1 MKQYQNK
8 QTLNDLIKNNVKQ
21 TPQEPTQV
29 TNNITEGRSATDRF
43 LNRVKVMNLCK
54 EDFDYVHI
62 YVDSTVAF
70 KTQFGYNIGIL
81 RIIFFKENKPVY
93 AYKCPEDMPQTF
105 ANKIAPKI
113 DRGQFQYFI
122 IDNKLETVTNAVGE
136 QIQYFPITCP
146 MVVQAEV
153 VDKLRLRQIAEAR
166 PKNTTTK
173 SKMITADDFNG
184 LDLDF

>member
-8 QTLNDLIKNNVKQ
+8 LALNDLIMNNVKQ
-21 TPQEPTQV
+21 IPQVAVEA
-29 TNNITEGRSATDRF
+29 TNNTERF
-43 LNRVKVMNLCK
+43 LNRVKVMNLYK

-62 YVDSTVAF
+62 YVDSTVSF

-81 RIIFFKENKPVY
+81 RIIFFKENKPVF

-153 VDKLRLRQIAEAR
+153 VDKLRLKQIADAR

-173 SKMITADDFNG
+173 SKMITVDDFDG
-184 LDLDF
+184 FDLDF

>member
-21 TPQEPTQV
+21 TPQVVVEA
-29 TNNITEGRSATDRF
+29 TNNTDRF

-70 KTQFGYNIGIL
+70 KTQFGFNIGIL

-153 VDKLRLRQIAEAR
+153 VDKLRLRQIADAR

>member
-21 TPQEPTQV
+21 TPKEPTQE
-29 TNNITEGRSATDRF
+29 TSNNTERF

-54 EDFDYVHI
+54 EEFDYVHI

-81 RIIFFKENKPVY
+81 RIIFFKENKPVF
-93 AYKCPEDMPQTF
+93 AYKCPEDIPQTF
-105 ANKIAPKI
+105 ANKIAPKA

-153 VDKLRLRQIAEAR
+153 VDKLRLKQIADAR

-173 SKMITADDFNG
+173 SKMITADDFDG

>member
-8 QTLNDLIKNNVKQ
+8 LALNDLIKNNVKQ
-21 TPQEPTQV
+21 TPQVAVEANT
-29 TNNITEGRSATDRF
+29 TERF
-43 LNRVKVMNLCK
+43 LNRVKVMNLYK
-54 EDFDYVHI
+54 EEFDYVHI

-81 RIIFFKENKPVY
+81 RIIFFRENKPVF

-146 MVVQAEV
+146 MVVNAEV
-153 VDKLRLRQIAEAR
+153 VDKLRLKQIADAR
-166 PKNTTTK
+166 PKNITTK
-173 SKMITADDFNG
+173 SKMLTADDFDG
-184 LDLDF
+184 FDLDF